1 MSSANVEGM
10 LREGV
15 NAMKA
20 GRRDEARAL
29 LLRAVE
35 LDQYNED
42 AWLWLSGVLDSLE
55 DQRTCLENVLSI
67 NPGNDRARQ
76 GLDFVNQKLG
86 TASSSQPA
94 TPSALPPTT
103 GGLSTSV
110 EWSAPADAPPAA
122 RIAGWTPAAPEPTPE
137 VLDSWVNNLGLQA
150 GAGTA
155 QPEASSQA
163 GVASP
168 FGDSDMDDDD
178 DLFSAGPFRAD
189 VLPGEVKTPSP
200 AISPEE
206 RSERRRAKRE
216 TRRSSQD
223 STPKPKAQSAAATSL
238 FPDIPAE
245 IKPTRLPGTIEQ
257 APLVTTL
264 LVILLVLANLAV
276 AGYFMVGFFCSN
288 PIHCPWV

>member
-20 GRRDEARAL
+20 GRRDEARAF

-76 GLDFVNQKLG
+76 GLDFINQKLG
-86 TASSSQPA
+86 VASPSQPV

-110 EWSAPADAPPAA
+110 EWSAPSDAPPAA
-122 RIAGWTPAAPEPTPE
+122 SIPGWTPAAPEPTPE
-137 VLDSWVNNLGLQA
+137 VLDSWVSNLGLQPST
-150 GAGTA
+150 GAA
-155 QPEASSQA
+155 LPEALSQGFA
-163 GVASP
+163 ASP
-168 FGDSDMDDDD
+168 FGDADMDNDD

-189 VLPGEVKTPSP
+189 EPPGEVKAPSLS
-200 AISPEE
+200 ISPEE
-206 RSERRRAKRE
+206 RSERRRTKRE
-216 TRRSSQD
+216 TRRSAQD
-223 STPKPKAQSAAATSL
+223 TAPKPKVQPAATSM
-238 FPDIPAE
+238 FPDIPTE
-245 IKPTRLPGTIEQ
+245 IKPTRLPGTVEQ
-257 APLVTTL
+257 TPLVTTL
-264 LVILLVLANLAV
+264 LVVLLVLANLAV